1 MCALLAVADDQFNGQ
16 ATFAVGDFDRLNR
29 AEFSTGYVPTIL
41 LIDKGQIADKFS
53 GNDYEK
59 IKRFL
64 RR

>member
-1 MCALLAVADDQFNGQ
+1 
-16 ATFAVGDFDRLNR
+16 
-29 AEFSTGYVPTIL
+29 VPTIL
-41 LIDKGQIADKFS
+41 LIDKGQIADKFA